1 MSREKTLAMILLD
14 LCAFA
19 CYQDNGEET
28 RSKFEE
34 ACGVAEE
41 NSLPEIKAYRDF
53 VSGLEPGRSQGGRK
67 EN

>member
-1 MSREKTLAMILLD
+1 MSREKTLALILLD

-19 CYQDNGEET
+19 CYRDNGEET
-28 RSKFEE
+28 RLKFEE

-41 NSLPEIKAYRDF
+41 NSLPEINAYRDF
-53 VSGLEPGRSQGGRK
+53 VLGFEPERSQRGRK

>member
-1 MSREKTLAMILLD
+1 MSRDKTMALILLD

-19 CYQDNGEET
+19 CYRDNGEET
-28 RSKFEE
+28 LLKFEE

-41 NSLPEIKAYRDF
+41 NSLPEIKDYRDF
-53 VSGLEPGRSQGGRK
+53 VSGLEPGRSQRGRK

>member
-1 MSREKTLAMILLD
+1 MCREKTLALILLD

-19 CYQDNGEET
+19 CYRDNGEET
-28 RSKFEE
+28 RLRFEE
-34 ACGVAEE
+34 ACGLAEE

-53 VSGLEPGRSQGGRK
+53 VSGLEPVRIQGGRK